1 MTKINQAGK
10 NKHWQRYGATRS
22 LICRNLKMK
31 PSSQLYVD
39 IPEKEERK
47 ETCVDGSWGFGG
59 IGMRRRGRASRGL
72 TGDGAGGMPILKGK
86 RGSGPSRGGF
96 GQHLY
101 SKLWGSVEL
110 LECGSTSGLE
120 PHTRVT
126 FIRTGKRNRLP
137 WMIYGRAC
145 ILGMWYC
152 NLCYRIRT
160 SVSREV
166 NSLTMR
172 LPHQGPSNSHTFYL
186 GCLLA

>member
-1 MTKINQAGK
+1 MCADDPVKWAE
-10 NKHWQRYGATRS
+10 
-22 LICRNLKMK
+22 RNLVWMSLWAW
-31 PSSQLYVD
+31 P
-39 IPEKEERK
+39 
-47 ETCVDGSWGFGG
+47 GWH
-59 IGMRRRGRASRGL
+59 RRRVGQGL
-72 TGDGAGGMPILKGK
+72 SCGPTPGECQLLKGS
-86 RGSGPSRGGF
+86 RSGSGCGGF

-101 SKLWGSVEL
+101 SKLWGSVGL
-110 LECGSTSGLE
+110 LECGGTFGLE
-120 PHTRVT
+120 PHTQVT

-166 NSLTMR
+166 CSLTMS
-172 LPHQGPSNSHTFYL
+172 LSHEGFFAPSNSYMFYL